1 MLQIQGAMSQ
11 NSGNIVY
18 RYARSPG
25 SSVGLA
31 LAYWS
36 RGPGFRPLQKWRS
49 FQWKMG
55 FHCTQP
61 FIITCPASWYDCN
74 TVKKDVKLQVVHPSV
89 TGILNPVLK
98 FMIDC
103 KTLSIG
109 TDAYEQTV
117 QTQIRL
123 LFQEQSD
130 QGLQILPLRLH
141 F

>member
-1 MLQIQGAMSQ
+1 
-11 NSGNIVY
+11 
-18 RYARSPG
+18 
-25 SSVGLA
+25 
-31 LAYWS
+31 
-36 RGPGFRPLQKWRS
+36 
-49 FQWKMG
+49 
-55 FHCTQP
+55 
-61 FIITCPASWYDCN
+61 
-74 TVKKDVKLQVVHPSV
+74 
-89 TGILNPVLK
+89 
-98 FMIDC
+98 MIDC